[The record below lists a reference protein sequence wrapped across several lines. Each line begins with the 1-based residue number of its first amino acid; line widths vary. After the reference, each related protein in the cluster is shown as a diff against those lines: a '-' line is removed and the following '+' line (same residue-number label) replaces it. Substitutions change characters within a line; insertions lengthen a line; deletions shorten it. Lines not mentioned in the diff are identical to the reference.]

1 MKAIEPGQ
9 KGMWVGFNVFIILLK
24 DAPEELVFGMM
35 NGLDDEPIISGEV
48 KEGSGFPGT
57 AEFGEDIFRGE

>member
-9 KGMWVGFNVFIILLK
+9 KGMWIGFNVFIILLK

-35 NGLDDEPIISGEV
+35 NSLDDEPVVTGKVE
-48 KEGSGFPGT
+48 KRP
-57 AEFGEDIFRGE
+57 